1 MISSLSNLAISQ
13 NIDNYTRQ
21 NTNIEAAYPDMDKPE
36 NLDNSSF
43 PGNGF
48 IGNISLSAEY
58 SSNSS
63 YDNPVVSVTIKSGNV
78 IEKIDINI
86 NSVNPQNATTLEM
99 FAFCKYTESQL
110 PDSPMFFAVWENLIQ
125 IGRASCRERV

>member
-1 MISSLSNLAISQ
+1 MVLLVIFLYQQ
-13 NIDNYTRQ
+13 NI
-21 NTNIEAAYPDMDKPE
+21 
-36 NLDNSSF
+36 
-43 PGNGF
+43 
-48 IGNISLSAEY
+48 

-125 IGRASCRERV
+125 FQEIAEKSNTFEPAQNNYGM